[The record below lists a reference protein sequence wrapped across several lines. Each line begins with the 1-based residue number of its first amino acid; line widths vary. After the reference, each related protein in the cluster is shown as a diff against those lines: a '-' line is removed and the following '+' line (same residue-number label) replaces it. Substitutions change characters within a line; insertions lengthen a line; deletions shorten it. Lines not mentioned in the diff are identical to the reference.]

1 MTKQLYSDS
10 RWWDNPKPRTP
21 VCCTCKHYIGVV
33 DGHVSCKAF
42 SKIPKDIRNDYV
54 IHDHPIEGDHGFQY
68 EPEDSKN
75 VPKLIPRKKLMPYD

>member
-54 IHDHPIEGDHGFQY
+54 KETM
-68 EPEDSKN
+68 DSSMN
-75 VPKLIPRKKLMPYD
+75 RRIQRMFRS